1 MYVRN
6 SICMT
11 SSSELYFS
19 EKLYNMIYSTII
31 LQFLLKLTGQYSKET
46 VTKFHQIKL
55 KVLQYCNLYM
65 FLIKKHVLRLLL
77 YLTVLSHIPS
87 FIQST
92 TLISYVDDTKILQAF
107 KNSDGILTHQT
118 FLNMTYKWPDENNIQ
133 FNSGKF
139 QVLHIGQQT
148 DYDQNTHSQR

>member
-1 MYVRN
+1 
-6 SICMT
+6 
-11 SSSELYFS
+11 
-19 EKLYNMIYSTII
+19 
-31 LQFLLKLTGQYSKET
+31 
-46 VTKFHQIKL
+46 
-55 KVLQYCNLYM
+55 M